1 MKKILAMLALIGVSI
16 LLLNYT
22 AYAGW
27 GDPPI
32 EPDDGEERTIVIGFG
47 FQ

>member
-1 MKKILAMLALIGVSI
+1 MPATLVLIGITI
-16 LLLNYT
+16 LLLSCT

-32 EPDDGEERTIVIGFG
+32 ESDDQEEQIIVIGFG